1 MFSVNSFTRLN
12 NTSEFIMIY
21 LMGSLLSGVP
31 LWSRQVN
38 ELLCLLTDD
47 VIGEV
52 SEIHAV
58 IVNI

>member
-1 MFSVNSFTRLN
+1 MRLN

-21 LMGSLLSGVP
+21 VMGSLFSGVT

-38 ELLCLLTDD
+38 EMLRSPTDD
-47 VIGEV
+47 VTGEV
-52 SEIHAV
+52 SEIHVV

>member
-1 MFSVNSFTRLN
+1 
-12 NTSEFIMIY
+12 MIY
-21 LMGSLLSGVP
+21 GIGSLLSGVA

-38 ELLCLLTDD
+38 ELLRSPTND
-47 VIGEV
+47 VVGEV